1 MVIVSKL
8 QLVCAAGGKPTGEF
22 MASHALSRLNGVAGV
37 GHHDGACVPGFENG
51 GRGDP
56 TGVSGHWCFWPLVF
70 LATGVSGH
78 WCFWPL
84 GESDFLTLRCRAVNA
99 FRAGNHW
106 SCSLGLPYFANKRR
120 CSDIISF
127 CVMF

>member
-1 MVIVSKL
+1 MPFE
-8 QLVCAAGGKPTGEF
+8 GGNGHGGCVEITTGLCTRGE
-22 MASHALSRLNGVAGV
+22 ADWRIHGKSCLSPLNGVAGV

-51 GRGDP
+51 G
-56 TGVSGHWCFWPLVF
+56 GVIPLVF
-70 LATGVSGH
+70 LATYVSGH
-78 WCFWPL
+78 LCFWPL
-84 GESDFLTLRCRAVNA
+84 GESDFLTLRCRAVKA

-106 SCSLGLPYFANKRR
+106 SCSLGLPYFANKRP